1 MGGKS
6 SNSVDNI
13 FKGYPLIIYPEGFR
27 TFFFISLGIHLLRSI
42 QLIRQKKE
50 ERKNDFLE
58 MVLHHGITVVAF
70 TGAYFMNIS
79 SIGMMVVFLT
89 DLCNFWVHNAKALAG
104 TEYEGTCNFFAAG
117 MWFFWIYTR
126 LYCFPLVSY
135 RTFYYLSYKA
145 PGVSGSSQ

>member
-27 TFFFISLGIHLLRSI
+27 TFFAISLGIHLLRSI

-79 SIGMMVVFLT
+79 SIGIMVVFLT

-126 LYCFPLVSY
+126 LYCFPLVFI
-135 RTFYYLSYKA
+135 RAFYYLSFKT
-145 PGVSGSSQ
+145 PGVAGSSQ